1 MSVQFR
7 SETLDW
13 DDLRVFLELARCGS
27 LSGAA
32 RALRLSHATVGR
44 RLAALEQALGQTL
57 VERRAEGYV
66 LSPDG
71 EAVRAMAEEMDERAQ
86 ALRRRAGRAEG
97 LTGTVRLTMT
107 EALADRFLLPRLG
120 PLRATHPGLDLEI
133 VTDNRALSLAR
144 READIAIRLARPQG
158 GDLVTR
164 RLCALGY
171 ALYAAPAAAPDS
183 VIAYDETMAELP
195 EALWM
200 ARHMAGRRVALRTN
214 SLTAQIAAAV
224 TGFGVALLPCVFAA
238 GEPGLRRL
246 PSPVPP
252 PVREAWLLVHRDRKD
267 IPRVRAVI
275 DAVTRVFEEES
286 ILLAGGDAA

>member
-1 MSVQFR
+1 MP
-7 SETLDW
+7 LDW
-13 DDLRVFLELARCGS
+13 DDLRVFLELARRGS

-66 LSPDG
+66 LTPDG

-120 PLRATHPGLDLEI
+120 PLRAAHPGLDLEI
-133 VTDNRALSLAR
+133 ITDNRALSLAR

-164 RLCALGY
+164 RLCTLGY
-171 ALYAAPAAAPDS
+171 ALYSAPAAADS

-195 EALWM
+195 ETLWM

-214 SLTAQIAAAV
+214 SLTAQVAAAAA
-224 TGFGVALLPCVFAA
+224 GFGAALLPCVIAA
-238 GEPGLRRL
+238 AEPGLRRL

-252 PVREAWLLVHRDRKD
+252 PVREAWLLVHRDRRD